1 MIKVTSNASETAVH
15 LGAWASKV
23 GGAGRRNLFSAA
35 ANAVSILVR
44 SHLSKLGQW
53 KHESAERLSAQ
64 PTGFLQKAA
73 RGTVFN
79 ASENGG
85 EVIIPAP
92 LGRAFHDVEIR
103 PRSWDFLTIPA
114 AREAYGKR
122 AGVLASLG
130 WRLFRPGKK
139 NEKKKF
145 LMGAKKGE
153 DPKILY
159 WLKESVPQDQDR
171 SLLPSDDELK
181 TTAAAAMMAE
191 IRRIAS

>member
-1 MIKVTSNASETAVH
+1 MIKVTSNISETAVH

-44 SHLSKLGQW
+44 SHLSKLGSW

-73 RGTVFN
+73 RGTVHHAN
-79 ASENGG
+79 DTGG
-85 EVIIPAP
+85 EVIISAP

-103 PRSWDFLTIPA
+103 PKQAGALTIPA
-114 AREAYGKR
+114 SAEAYGKR
-122 AGVLASLG
+122 ASVLAALG
-130 WRLFRPGKK
+130 WKIFRPKG
-139 NEKKKF
+139 ERF

-159 WLKESVPQDQDR
+159 WLTASVKQKQDR
-171 SLLPSDDELK
+171 ELLPSDDEMYRV
-181 TTAAAAMMAE
+181 ASGAMMAE

>member
-1 MIKVTSNASETAVH
+1 MIKVTTNISETTAK
-15 LGAWASKV
+15 LGAWVAKV
-23 GGAGRRNLFSAA
+23 GGVGRKPLFSAA
-35 ANAVSILVR
+35 SNAVAFLVR
-44 SHLSKLGQW
+44 SHLSRLGTW
-53 KHESAERLSAQ
+53 KHMSADRLGAQ

-103 PRSWDFLTIPA
+103 PKSAAALTIPA
-114 AREAYGKR
+114 SAKAYGKR
-122 AGVLASLG
+122 ASVLAALG
-130 WRLFRPGKK
+130 WKIFRPKG
-139 NEKKKF
+139 ERF

-159 WLKESVPQDQDR
+159 WLTASVKQKQDR
-171 SLLPSDDELK
+171 ELLPSDDELK

>member
-1 MIKVTSNASETAVH
+1 MIKVTTNISETTVK
-15 LGAWASKV
+15 LGAWVAKV
-23 GGAGRRNLFSAA
+23 GGAGRKLLFSVAS
-35 ANAVSILVR
+35 NAVAILVR
-44 SHLSKLGQW
+44 SHFSRLGSW
-53 KHESAERLSAQ
+53 KHQSAAQLHAQ

-103 PRSWDFLTIPA
+103 PKNAAALTIPA
-114 AREAYGKR
+114 SAEAYGKR
-122 AGVLASLG
+122 AGVLAALG
-130 WRLFRPGKK
+130 WKIFRPKG
-139 NEKKKF
+139 ERF

-159 WLKESVPQDQDR
+159 WLTASVKQKQDR
-171 SLLPSDDELK
+171 ELLPNDDELK

>member
-1 MIKVTSNASETAVH
+1 MIKISSNIGDTTVR
-15 LGAWASKV
+15 LGAWVSKV
-23 GGAGRRNLFSAA
+23 GGAGRKLLFSVAS
-35 ANAVSILVR
+35 NAVAILVR
-44 SHLSKLGQW
+44 SHLLRLGSW
-53 KHESAERLSAQ
+53 KHQSAAQLHAQ

-79 ASENGG
+79 ANENGG

-103 PRSWDFLTIPA
+103 PKSAAALTIPVSA
-114 AREAYGKR
+114 EAYGKR
-122 AGVLASLG
+122 ASVLAALG
-130 WRLFRPGKK
+130 WKIFRPKG
-139 NEKKKF
+139 ERF

-159 WLKESVPQDQDR
+159 WLTASVKQKQDR
-171 SLLPSDDELK
+171 ELLPSDDELK
-181 TTAAAAMMAE
+181 ITAAAAMMTE

>member
-1 MIKVTSNASETAVH
+1 MIKVTSNISETTVR

-23 GGAGRRNLFSAA
+23 GGAGRRLLYSAA

-44 SHLSKLGQW
+44 SHLSKLGSW

-73 RGTVFN
+73 RGTVHK
-79 ASENGG
+79 AGETGG

-103 PRSWDFLTIPA
+103 PRVAGALTIPA
-114 AREAYGKR
+114 SAEAYGKR
-122 AGVLASLG
+122 AGTLAALG
-130 WRLFRPGKK
+130 WKIWRPKK
-139 NEKKKF
+139 RDF
-145 LMGAKKGE
+145 LMGSINGVE
-153 DPKILY
+153 PKILY
-159 WLKESVPQDQDR
+159 WLKESVHQKQDR
-171 SLLPSDDELK
+171 ELLPSDAEMQRV
-181 TTAAAAMMAE
+181 AAGAMMAE